1 MKHWSHIQQRAINLP
16 YNHAFLASFIQSS
29 AARLVVQAS
38 KFDHVT
44 PVLIKL
50 HWLPVCFRIMFK
62 ILLMVYKCLHDM
74 APPYLANV
82 IKPRKTS
89 RSLRFTTMEYL
100 EEQRSRLVIYG
111 DRSFSVA
118 GPKLWNN
125 LPLQIRKSS
134 SIQSFKKELKS
145 HLFKNFLS
153 FGLKMAPYSFTSMYT

>member
-1 MKHWSHIQQRAINLP
+1 MV
-16 YNHAFLASFIQSS
+16 HAFITSKLDYCNSLYYGLPKYLLKRLQCIQNS

-50 HWLPVCFRIMFK
+50 HWLPVRFRIMFK

-89 RSLRFTTMEYL
+89 RSLRSTTMEYL
-100 EEQRSRLVIYG
+100 EEQRSRLVTYG

-145 HLFKNFLS
+145 HLFKKFVS
-153 FGLKMAPYSFTSMYT
+153 FGFK